1 MNTLNDS
8 DSENKLMFST
18 ISQSAD
24 NAASVLKKGDEEQE
38 ELNPSQFKHL
48 TQENFTPSP
57 TRTKET
63 PFVLHAR
70 KSSIRKNVDIY
81 DNMWNSEAF

>member
-24 NAASVLKKGDEEQE
+24 NAVKVLKESDEEHE
-38 ELNPSQFKHL
+38 EQMTSQFKHL
-48 TQENFTPSP
+48 THENFTPSP
-57 TRTKET
+57 TRMKET